1 MVSTGVKKHPW
12 NISIGLILSYGAT
25 RKQALRPN
33 QPVLADLQAS
43 GRVISASLVVPHVAP
58 IQKLWP
64 FMCKTSKQRLLTA
77 N

>member
-25 RKQALRPN
+25 WKQALRPN

-43 GRVISASLVVPHVAP
+43 VYTNQVELS
-58 IQKLWP
+58 
-64 FMCKTSKQRLLTA
+64 RLH
-77 N
+77 